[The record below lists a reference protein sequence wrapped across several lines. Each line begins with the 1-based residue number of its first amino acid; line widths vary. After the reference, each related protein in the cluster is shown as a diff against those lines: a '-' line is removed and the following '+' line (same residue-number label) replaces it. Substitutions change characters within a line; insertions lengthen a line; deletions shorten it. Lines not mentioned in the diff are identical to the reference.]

1 MSRYRDALLF
11 CVLAVAWGS
20 AFVAIKAGLEH
31 VAPVFFAA
39 LRYDVA
45 AVLMFAY
52 VIVRVDRWRPRT
64 RREWLTVAVGGAL
77 LIAAY
82 HAFLFVGEARPGVTA
97 AAAAVV
103 VSLSPV
109 LTTAFSRVVLPDD
122 RLSPL
127 GVLGLCCGFVGVTIL
142 VVPSTVVTA
151 GDLSA
156 ILDSNAVGTL
166 LVLCATAA
174 FSLGS
179 VLTERLDT
187 GLPPATME
195 AWSMLLGAL
204 SLNAVS
210 LALGE
215 PQTIPLTVDAL
226 GALAYLSVVASALGF
241 LLYFDLH
248 ERLGSVEVN
257 LVSYV
262 APIAAALVGWWL
274 LGESLDVTTALG
286 FLIVFAGFCL
296 LKRRALCEELTRLD
310 GRGRRAD

>member
-1 MSRYRDALLF
+1 MF

-20 AFVAIKAGLEH
+20 AFVAIKAGLAH

-39 LRYDVA
+39 LRFDVA

-52 VIVRVDRWRPRT
+52 AVVTTDRWRPRT
-64 RREWLTVAVGGAL
+64 RREWLAVAVGGVL

-109 LTTAFSRVVLPDD
+109 LTTGFSRLVLTED

-142 VVPSTVVTA
+142 VVPSAAVLG

-156 ILDSNAVGTL
+156 VLDSNAVGTL

-174 FSLGS
+174 FALGS

-195 AWSMLLGAL
+195 AWAMLLGAL
-204 SLNAVS
+204 SLNAAS

-215 PQTIPLTVDAL
+215 PQTIPLTAEAL
-226 GALAYLSVVASALGF
+226 GSLAYLSVVASAFGF

-262 APIAAALVGWWL
+262 APITAALVGWWL
-274 LGESLDVTTALG
+274 LGEALDVTTALG
-286 FLIVFAGFCL
+286 FLVVFAGFCL
-296 LKRRALCEELTRLD
+296 LKRHALRAELTRIGSVGD
-310 GRGRRAD
+310 G

>member
-20 AFVAIKAGLEH
+20 AFVAIKAGLAH
-31 VAPVFFAA
+31 VPPVFFAA
-39 LRYDVA
+39 LRFDVA

-52 VIVRVDRWRPRT
+52 AAATTDRWRPRT

-82 HAFLFVGEARPGVTA
+82 HAFLFVGEGRPGVTA
-97 AAAAVV
+97 ATAAVV
-103 VSLSPV
+103 VSLGPV
-109 LTTAFSRVVLPDD
+109 LTTAFDRLLLPGD

-127 GVLGLCCGFVGVTIL
+127 GVLGLCCGFVGVIVI
-142 VVPSTVVTA
+142 VVPPAVVTA
-151 GDLSA
+151 GDVSVLF
-156 ILDSNAVGTL
+156 DSNAVGTL
-166 LVLCATAA
+166 LVVCATASFA
-174 FSLGS
+174 LGS

-187 GLPPATME
+187 DLPSATME
-195 AWSMLLGAL
+195 AWAMLLGAL
-204 SLNAVS
+204 SLNAAS

-215 PQTIPLTVDAL
+215 PQTIPRSVEALSAL
-226 GALAYLSVVASALGF
+226 GYLSVVASAFGF

-248 ERLGSVEVN
+248 DRLGSVEVN

-262 APIAAALVGWWL
+262 APVAAALVGWWL
-274 LGESLDVTTALG
+274 LGESLGVTTAVG

-296 LKRRALCEELTRLD
+296 LKRRALYAELERVGIRD
-310 GRGRRAD
+310 